1 MFLDFF
7 LKNDHNCRITN
18 VFYKKLISCQ
28 PFSIIRPRFG
38 VMLNW
43 VFYTFLFYQKASHFF
58 FQYGFILVCIYYLL
72 FSETSFSSICV
83 WCVFCLLWDLN
94 STSHYDL
101 ELAFIES
108 LLLYRPSVIFL
119 TFWKDVFSFL
129 MIMQIYISFV
139 RYLGGLYKKFKFT
152 TLSK

>member
-58 FQYGFILVCIYYLL
+58 FQYEFILVCIYYLL
-72 FSETSFSSICV
+72 FSETSFSSFCV
-83 WCVFCLLWDLN
+83 WCVFCLFWDLN

-108 LLLYRPSVIFL
+108 LLLYWPSGHLEFFENFEKTFFL
-119 TFWKDVFSFL
+119 SWWSCKYTYRLLD
-129 MIMQIYISFV
+129 I
-139 RYLGGLYKKFKFT
+139 
-152 TLSK
+152 